1 MLTPKSQ
8 LTTQYSTTKLKKKK
22 EQQKCYLLLNEKRRM
37 KTVMAFIK
45 RGIIVKCSIF
55 MPFVPCLNFT
65 TNLYIK
71 HYLMQFGP
79 WAQ

>member
-1 MLTPKSQ
+1 
-8 LTTQYSTTKLKKKK
+8 
-22 EQQKCYLLLNEKRRM
+22 M

-45 RGIIVKCSIF
+45 RGIIVKCSVC
-55 MPFVPCLNFT
+55 MPFVPSLNFT